1 MEKKKMSEEY
11 TCADEVWFRIVQIVQ
26 EALLTGTDCAD
37 LLRQI
42 RLSKGDNDQMILSAT
57 YKEQVKRM
65 HEKLLENAEAIK
77 NGNQQ

>member
-1 MEKKKMSEEY
+1 MSEEY